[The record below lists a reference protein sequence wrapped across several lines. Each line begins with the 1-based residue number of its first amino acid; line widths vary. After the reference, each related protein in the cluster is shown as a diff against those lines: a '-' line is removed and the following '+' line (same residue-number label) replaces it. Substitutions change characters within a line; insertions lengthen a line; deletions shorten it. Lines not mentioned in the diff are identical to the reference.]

1 MFHRFANTFQY
12 SGYERCDC
20 PQMII
25 ISCNPRSAM
34 IRALACLFSAL
45 LLAALPQQGSVL
57 AVLTHFSN
65 HKVLLFLLFN
75 LASVRFAGACSI
87 CSAACMHSGTMLCL
101 HSVHTSCQLDGL
113 SSRRIGKSSCLV
125 KAPSTTSQQECLHQ
139 DRPRFR
145 VSRAAIPISPASC
158 KSTAHAARAGY
169 TGCRWRCHGISY

>member
-1 MFHRFANTFQY
+1 
-12 SGYERCDC
+12 
-20 PQMII
+20 
-25 ISCNPRSAM
+25 M
-34 IRALACLFSAL
+34 IRALSCLFSAL

-125 KAPSTTSQQECLHQ
+125 KAPSAASQQECLHQ
-139 DRPRFR
+139 DRPKFE
-145 VSRAAIPISPASC
+145 VLRAAFPYPLHHAKALPMQPGLATQAADGGVTASVIE
-158 KSTAHAARAGY
+158 
-169 TGCRWRCHGISY
+169 GCRLSQFLHSLKGWQVRLPPSLTR